1 MYPSQLMLSKIK
13 NRESRRTHSVSTTKR
28 VFAAFRQ
35 CLKRVCLAPP
45 LESTLFSPREC
56 PEGCLPEELER
67 PWRKAVPPQTD
78 CRRKG
83 DASPFPAC
91 RQWLC
96 GGWRFFIGESCFLV
110 LSWTCSRERWWHSK
124 QRTMWNWQ
132 WKARLHKLQNLCSA
146 KWLRCRNPTLAF
158 LVLHLSKATSWR
170 VFFWVA
176 RKGEFVFCMG

>member
-96 GGWRFFIGESCFLV
+96 GGWRFLSGKAVFLFCLGLVQESVGDTLSRGQCEIGSGRQGYTNYKIYV
-110 LSWTCSRERWWHSK
+110 
-124 QRTMWNWQ
+124 
-132 WKARLHKLQNLCSA
+132 LQNDFGA
-146 KWLRCRNPTLAF
+146 EIPP
-158 LVLHLSKATSWR
+158 
-170 VFFWVA
+170 
-176 RKGEFVFCMG
+176 